1 MPPDSAPLIALVG
14 PTGTGKTD
22 LSILLAEQ
30 LNGGVVLCDS
40 RTIYC
45 KMDVGTAKPTAEQQ
59 ARVPHFML
67 DLIEPE
73 RFYSVAEYKVGA
85 EKVLHELGLKS
96 QVPIVC
102 GGTGLYAR
110 ALLEGIDIPAVPPQ
124 PDLRKSLNEIAD
136 LDGNQVLHARLA
148 ALDPVT
154 AKRLS
159 INDRIRVIRALEVSI
174 VAGKPFSQLAG
185 KNKSAYRTVWIGL
198 TWGDRAQHKT
208 ALTKRFD
215 QQVEQGL
222 LEEVQDLF
230 AHPQYEKVLLRAVN
244 YKEFFPFLNGQID
257 LQEARQNCI
266 TNNFQ
271 LSRKQMIWFRANSEI
286 NWFSVD
292 ETSPKE
298 ICEQVLKLY
307 RASF

>member
-22 LSILLAEQ
+22 LSIVLAEQ

-40 RTIYC
+40 RTIYR
-45 KMDVGTAKPTAEQQ
+45 KMDIGTAKPTVEQQ
-59 ARVPHFML
+59 SRVPHFMI

-73 RFYSVAEYKVGA
+73 RFYSVAEYKEGA
-85 EKVLHELGLKS
+85 DKTVQELGTNS

-124 PDLRKSLNEIAD
+124 VDLRKSLNEFAD
-136 LDGNQVLHARLA
+136 LNGNQSLHDQLV

-159 INDRIRVIRALEVSI
+159 ANDRFRVIRALEVSM
-174 VAGKPFSQLAG
+174 VGGKPFSELAG
-185 KNKSAYRTVWIGL
+185 KNKSRYCTVWIGL
-198 TWGDRAQHKT
+198 GWSDRSKHKA

-222 LEEVQDLF
+222 LDEVQELF
-230 AHPQYEKVLLRAVN
+230 AHPQYENVLLRAVN
-244 YKEFFPFLNGQID
+244 YKEFFPYLNGQID
-257 LQEARQNCI
+257 LQEVRQNCI
-266 TNNFQ
+266 TSNYQ

-286 NWFSVD
+286 NWFFVD
-292 ETSPKE
+292 EMSAKE

>member
-1 MPPDSAPLIALVG
+1 MPPASAPLIALVG

-30 LNGGVVLCDS
+30 LNGGVVSCDS

-73 RFYSVAEYKVGA
+73 HFYSVAEYKVGA
-85 EKVLHELGLKS
+85 EKALHELGLKS
-96 QVPIVC
+96 RVPIVC

-136 LDGNQVLHARLA
+136 LNGNQALHAQLA

-174 VAGKPFSQLAG
+174 IAGKPFSQLAG
-185 KNKSAYRTVWIGL
+185 RNKSAYQTVWIGL
-198 TWGDRAQHKT
+198 TWADRAKHKT

-230 AHPQYEKVLLRAVN
+230 AHPQFEKVLLRAVN

-292 ETSPKE
+292 EMSPKE
-298 ICEQVLKLY
+298 ICERVLKLY